1 MIEKALKELWLI
13 EREEQ
18 IAPKELTLKDLL
30 ELKKMLPEI
39 GEIKNVETNRNK

>member
-18 IAPKELTLKDLL
+18 IAPKELTPEELL
-30 ELKKMLPEI
+30 ELKKMLPKL
-39 GEIKNVETNRNK
+39 GGKKKCGSK

>member
-18 IAPKELTLKDLL
+18 ITPKKLTPEEVL
-30 ELKKMLPEI
+30 ELKKMFPEL
-39 GEIKNVETNRNK
+39 GRK